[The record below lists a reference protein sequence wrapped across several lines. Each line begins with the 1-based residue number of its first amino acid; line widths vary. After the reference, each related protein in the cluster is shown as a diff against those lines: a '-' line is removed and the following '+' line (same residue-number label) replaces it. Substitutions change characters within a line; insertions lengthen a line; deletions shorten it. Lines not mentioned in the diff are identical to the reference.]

1 MVTNAVNTELTPEF
15 LETLAK
21 EERTELLDYL
31 NNYPFIRWMIS
42 PDRPYAKDLERDSE
56 DKIIVNV
63 VKPHIL
69 ENMDYFRKPALA
81 FKKNGKYTNL
91 RHNCNPNSPYMKWL
105 RKEVLKC
112 WYGCKRPSDGEWITG
127 YHYFYLNYSP
137 IERATANIKDTNAVN
152 RVVDFPDIYDGDYIF
167 FHYINQ
173 ARYGGMYNEYKG
185 GQHSA
190 LIAARGKGKMLPN
203 STIVYTPNGYKV
215 WKDIHSGDY
224 LYGDNGKP
232 TKVLEEFN
240 HKSKPIYKLTL
251 YDG

>member
-31 NNYPFIRWMIS
+31 NNYQFIRWMIS

-56 DKIIVNV
+56 GKIIVNV

-81 FKKNGKYTNL
+81 FKKHGKYTNL
-91 RHNCNPNSPYMKWL
+91 RPNGNPNSPYMKWL

-137 IERATANIKDTNAVN
+137 IERSTDSIKDTKAVN
-152 RVVDFPDIYDGDYIF
+152 RIVDFPDIYDADYLF

-173 ARYGGMYNEYKG
+173 ARYGGMYNEYK
-185 GQHSA
+185 
-190 LIAARGKGKMLPN
+190 
-203 STIVYTPNGYKV
+203 
-215 WKDIHSGDY
+215 
-224 LYGDNGKP
+224 
-232 TKVLEEFN
+232 
-240 HKSKPIYKLTL
+240 
-251 YDG
+251 